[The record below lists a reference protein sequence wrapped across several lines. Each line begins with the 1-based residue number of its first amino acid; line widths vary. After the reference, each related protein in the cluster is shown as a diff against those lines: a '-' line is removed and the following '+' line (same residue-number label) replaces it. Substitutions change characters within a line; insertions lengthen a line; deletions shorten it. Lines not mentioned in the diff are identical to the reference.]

1 MLTINGCSFLDISIS
16 IQLAHSDHCH
26 YIPPHPS
33 NKYNMKMQP
42 TSSSIIILP
51 IELLQLILS
60 YLPDITSLQAAVSSH
75 PAFYDAFRMGRSM
88 VVTEILTRLVTVELL
103 PEAVAVFEAWCRW
116 PCTREDCREVMDR
129 FVEMHKNKEKSRGFL
144 VVPAPLS
151 LYEASAFQ
159 RVHQDVSF
167 FAERFALSALDAL
180 QQLSTSSST
189 TTAVWQPAPVSPLE
203 WRRIQ
208 RAFYRFH
215 LYCLLCRQLD
225 LDYQRE
231 GPAASAAAERSLLP
245 CQVEY
250 FVQRFSPCEREQI
263 ACVCDFLFEVLEERT
278 YCTYST

>member
-1 MLTINGCSFLDISIS
+1 
-16 IQLAHSDHCH
+16 
-26 YIPPHPS
+26 
-33 NKYNMKMQP
+33 MQP